1 MMFRRMISPYTAH
14 NALQLRRDIMTT
26 FTTGNNTGSVSLLKK
41 GLGDK
46 VTRLGI
52 GALYFSMTVIY
63 LWFGGMKFT
72 GYEANGIHGFVSN
85 SPLLSWMYSFM
96 SIQGFSNFLG
106 VLEIS
111 VGVLVAGRL
120 ISPKLSL
127 LGGVMSAGLFFTTLS
142 FMLTTP
148 GVFEPSLGFPAI
160 SVVPGQF
167 LLKDLGLLAA
177 SIFVAGTSLTALEKQ
192 VQ

>member
-1 MMFRRMISPYTAH
+1 
-14 NALQLRRDIMTT
+14 MTT

>member
-1 MMFRRMISPYTAH
+1 
-14 NALQLRRDIMTT
+14 MTT
-26 FTTGNNTGSVSLLKK
+26 FTTGNNTGSVSLLKR

-46 VTRLGI
+46 VTRIGI
-52 GALYFSMTVIY
+52 VALYFSMTVIY

-111 VGVLVAGRL
+111 VGVLIAGRL

-127 LGGVMSAGLFFTTLS
+127 LGGVMSAGLFITTLS

>member
-1 MMFRRMISPYTAH
+1 MTSYTIQDRGQAV
-14 NALQLRRDIMTT
+14 NRL
-26 FTTGNNTGSVSLLKK
+26 GN
-41 GLGDK
+41 GLGAQ
-46 VTRLGI
+46 VTRLGVVGI
-52 GALYFSMTVIY
+52 YFAMTVIY

-111 VGVLVAGRL
+111 VGVLIAARL
-120 ISPKLSL
+120 FSPKFSI
-127 LGGVMSAGLFFTTLS
+127 LGGLLSAGLFITTLS

-167 LLKDLGLLAA
+167 LLKDLGLLTA
-177 SIFVAGTSLTALEKQ
+177 SIFIAGTSLTALEHQKR
-192 VQ
+192 

>member
-1 MMFRRMISPYTAH
+1 
-14 NALQLRRDIMTT
+14 MTT
-26 FTTGNNTGSVSLLKK
+26 STSQHRGQALNILGN
-41 GLGDK
+41 GLGAK
-46 VTRLGI
+46 VTRFGVGGI
-52 GALYFSMTVIY
+52 YFAMTVIY
-63 LWFGGMKFT
+63 LWFGGMKFS

-96 SIQGFSNFLG
+96 SVQGFSNFLG

-111 VGVLVAGRL
+111 VGVLIAARVF
-120 ISPKLSL
+120 SPKFSI
-127 LGGVMSAGLFFTTLS
+127 LGGLLSAGLFITTLS

-177 SIFVAGTSLTALEKQ
+177 SIFIAGTSLTALEQ
-192 VQ
+192 ENR

>member
-1 MMFRRMISPYTAH
+1 MNTSTADR
-14 NALQLRRDIMTT
+14 LTT
-26 FTTGNNTGSVSLLKK
+26 TLLLNK
-41 GLGDK
+41 GLGRHI
-46 VTRLGI
+46 TRVGVAGI
-52 GALYFSMTVIY
+52 YIAMAIIY

-85 SPLLSWMYSFM
+85 SPLLAWMYNFM

-106 VLEIS
+106 VVEIS
-111 VGVLVAGRL
+111 IGLLIAGR
-120 ISPKLSL
+120 IFSAKFSA
-127 LGGVMSAGLFFTTLS
+127 LGGLLSAGLFITTLS

-148 GVFEPSLGFPAI
+148 GVIEPSLGFPAI

-177 SIFVAGTSLTALEKQ
+177 SIFIAGTSITALEQ
-192 VQ
+192 Q

>member
-1 MMFRRMISPYTAH
+1 MSTSIID
-14 NALQLRRDIMTT
+14 N
-26 FTTGNNTGSVSLLKK
+26 GNTSVSFLKK
-41 GLGDK
+41 GLGAK
-46 VTRLGI
+46 VTRAGV
-52 GALYFSMTVIY
+52 ASLYLAMTVIY

-111 VGVLVAGRL
+111 VGVLIAGRL
-120 ISPKLSL
+120 LSPKLSA
-127 LGGVMSAGLFFTTLS
+127 LGGLLSAGLFFTTLS

-177 SIFVAGTSLTALEKQ
+177 SIFIVGTSLTALEK
-192 VQ
+192 

>member
-1 MMFRRMISPYTAH
+1 MNVSTAEK
-14 NALQLRRDIMTT
+14 NL
-26 FTTGNNTGSVSLLKK
+26 FNSVATKEVGTK
-41 GLGDK
+41 I
-46 VTRLGI
+46 TQI
-52 GALYFSMTVIY
+52 GVGAIYFSMAVIY
-63 LWFGGMKFT
+63 FWFGGMKFS

-85 SPLLSWMYSFM
+85 SPLLSWMYSFL

-111 VGVLVAGRL
+111 VGLLIAGR
-120 ISPKLSL
+120 IFSPKFSAF
-127 LGGVMSAGLFFTTLS
+127 GGALSAGLFITTLS
-142 FMLTTP
+142 FMVTTP

-177 SIFVAGTSLTALEKQ
+177 SIFIAGTSITALARK
-192 VQ
+192 

>member
-1 MMFRRMISPYTAH
+1 MTIS
-14 NALQLRRDIMTT
+14 TT
-26 FTTGNNTGSVSLLKK
+26 QYDVKAINQINK
-41 GLGDK
+41 GLG
-46 VTRLGI
+46 VRITRIGVGGI
-52 GALYFSMTVIY
+52 YLAMTVIY
-63 LWFGGMKFT
+63 LWFGGMKFS

-111 VGVLVAGRL
+111 VGLLIAGRVF
-120 ISPKLSL
+120 SPKLSI
-127 LGGVMSAGLFFTTLS
+127 LGGLLSAGLFVTTLS

-177 SIFVAGTSLTALEKQ
+177 SIFIAGSSITALEQ
-192 VQ
+192 EIG

>member
-1 MMFRRMISPYTAH
+1 
-14 NALQLRRDIMTT
+14 MTIPAIE
-26 FTTGNNTGSVSLLKK
+26 NNVQAANILSKD
-41 GLGDK
+41 LGVRITK
-46 VTRLGI
+46 LGI
-52 GALYFSMTVIY
+52 GGIYVAMTVIY

-111 VGVLVAGRL
+111 VGIL
-120 ISPKLSL
+120 IAARVFSPKFSI
-127 LGGVMSAGLFFTTLS
+127 LGGALSAGLFFTTLS

-167 LLKDLGLLAA
+167 LLKDLGLFAV
-177 SIFVAGTSLTALEKQ
+177 SIFIVGTSLVALEQENK
-192 VQ
+192 

>member
-1 MMFRRMISPYTAH
+1 
-14 NALQLRRDIMTT
+14 MTT
-26 FTTGNNTGSVSLLKK
+26 SVTHHVNADNLFKK
-41 GLGDK
+41 GLGAQ
-46 VTRLGI
+46 VTRFGV
-52 GALYFSMTVIY
+52 GAIYFAMTVIY
-63 LWFGGMKFT
+63 LWFGGMKFS

-111 VGVLVAGRL
+111 VGVLIAAR
-120 ISPKLSL
+120 IFSPKFSI
-127 LGGVMSAGLFFTTLS
+127 LGGILSAGLFITTLS

-148 GVFEPSLGFPAI
+148 GVFEPTLGFPAI

-177 SIFVAGTSLTALEKQ
+177 SIFIAGTSITALEQ
-192 VQ
+192 EIG